1 MRFIKLLLILSL
13 MVSFVGCSSSTNNE
27 TNENKEKIETKSKKV
42 NKYKIIDE
50 FISNYEK
57 KYNTSIADV
66 QKMNIQGED
75 YRVEFRLNAFKNAI
89 GKKGTLNGYKIEI
102 VNYGVWSRDLL
113 RIYLTADTNDNAQ
126 IMLKQLLKVV
136 DKNISDDNINELTG
150 TSSNSLINSSIN
162 DCEVLVDIEAKNIN
176 Y

>member
-1 MRFIKLLLILSL
+1 

-102 VNYGVWSRDLL
+102 VNYGVWSRDSL
-113 RIYLTADTNDNAQ
+113 RIYLTAD
-126 IMLKQLLKVV
+126 MYLE
-136 DKNISDDNINELTG
+136 ISLWNSRRTTFMACLVRTVQARAPCS
-150 TSSNSLINSSIN
+150 TSSA
-162 DCEVLVDIEAKNIN
+162 DCSASNKVPFSWMAFRHKIAKPRC
-176 Y
+176 

>member
-1 MRFIKLLLILSL
+1 MNLFL
-13 MVSFVGCSSSTNNE
+13 T
-27 TNENKEKIETKSKKV
+27 TK
-42 NKYKIIDE
+42 
-50 FISNYEK
+50 
-57 KYNTSIADV
+57 
-66 QKMNIQGED
+66 
-75 YRVEFRLNAFKNAI
+75 RNAFKNAI

-102 VNYGVWSRDLL
+102 VNYGVWSRDSL